1 MRDMC
6 VGLGLRGKWGLEVY
20 KALAAVKTAARDASG
35 LRWQAIG
42 LGAVGAAL
50 LAAGPL
56 GMALAM
62 PSGLAGAA
70 AITSGLAA
78 LGPGGML
85 GGIATVAGVTSTGAA
100 ATTRA
105 MSKATVATTPVEQL
119 ATDLVIRVAI
129 EQARDNLPGVERD
142 DETWLVLA
150 DRERDVA
157 AELRKL
163 SAFSDPGSPR
173 VKDLEKK
180 QQLIKRLIDY
190 MIDNE
195 LAPEGSAT

>member
-1 MRDMC
+1 
-6 VGLGLRGKWGLEVY
+6 V
-20 KALAAVKTAARDASG
+20 
-35 LRWQAIG
+35 
-42 LGAVGAAL
+42 
-50 LAAGPL
+50 
-56 GMALAM
+56 
-62 PSGLAGAA
+62 
-70 AITSGLAA
+70 
-78 LGPGGML
+78 
-85 GGIATVAGVTSTGAA
+85 
-100 ATTRA
+100 
-105 MSKATVATTPVEQL
+105 SKATVATTPVEQL